1 MTGARDAP
9 VLLRGSRSSK
19 EKMKNDRSR
28 ARLLAGILL
37 SGSPLVSACSSDSPA
52 PPSSGTSGSTS
63 GSSAS
68 GGGTSGASGA
78 AGGGSG
84 TAGSG
89 TTSSGTSSGD
99 IGGSGSSGA
108 GGSGSSGST
117 SASGSSGSGADAS
130 SDMDAGPD
138 ATTDAGTGS
147 SRSADGGAVDTT
159 KPITVWLAGDST
171 MQPCSAN
178 LCGTTPL
185 CGWGSQFQ
193 PYFKSTA
200 TVVDSAAGGRS
211 IQTWLYEPNVGA
223 TLVNGE
229 CPVNPKTPSA
239 RWQAMLDPANGM
251 KSGDYLLVEFGINDT
266 SATCVKHVGT
276 ALFQSYLGMMAQ
288 AAQKVGAHPIFL
300 TSTNAVICG
309 VGSMVPPNRAFG
321 PETKAAGMANG
332 VPVIDLTT
340 LTAAFY
346 TSKGFCPNAGDVA
359 TTYTATTP
367 IGLFFCQDH
376 THFEMAGASQ
386 IAGVVAKA
394 LRDQNIGLAAYLK

>member
-1 MTGARDAP
+1 
-9 VLLRGSRSSK
+9 
-19 EKMKNDRSR
+19 MKNDRSR
-28 ARLLAGILL
+28 APLLAVILL
-37 SGSPLVSACSSDSPA
+37 SGSPLASACSSDSA
-52 PPSSGTSGSTS
+52 PPPSGGTSGSAS
-63 GSSAS
+63 GSGVSAS
-68 GGGTSGASGA
+68 SGGASAASGA
-78 AGGGSG
+78 GGGGSG
-84 TAGSG
+84 MASSG
-89 TTSSGTSSGD
+89 ATSSGTGSGNL
-99 IGGSGSSGA
+99 GGSGSSGA
-108 GGSGSSGST
+108 AGSGSIGST
-117 SASGSSGSGADAS
+117 SGNGSASGSGSDAS
-130 SDMDAGPD
+130 ADMDAGPD

-147 SRSADGGAVDTT
+147 SGNADGGVVDATQ
-159 KPITVWLAGDST
+159 PITVWLAGDST

-211 IQTWLYEPNVGA
+211 IQTWLYEPNVGT

-239 RWQAMLDPANGM
+239 RWQAMLDPVNGM
-251 KSGDYLLVEFGINDT
+251 KRGDYLLVEFGINDT

-300 TSTNAVICG
+300 TSTNAMICG
-309 VGSMVPPNRAFG
+309 AGNTVPPNRAFG
-321 PETKAAGMANG
+321 PETKAAGLANS

-359 TTYTATTP
+359 STYTATTP

-376 THFEMAGASQ
+376 THFEMAGAYQ

-394 LRDQNIGLAAYLK
+394 LRDQNIGLSAYLK

>member
-1 MTGARDAP
+1 M
-9 VLLRGSRSSK
+9 
-19 EKMKNDRSR
+19 NNNRSR
-28 ARLLAGILL
+28 AHSWAVILLAGW
-37 SGSPLVSACSSDSPA
+37 PLASACSSDGTS
-52 PPSSGTSGSTS
+52 PPSGATSDATTGNGTSGNATSGSASGNGTGSSAATSGAGGAGSGVAASGATSGGTSSGSLGGSGSSGVGGSSGSTS
-63 GSSAS
+63 GSSPDAS
-68 GGGTSGASGA
+68 SEMDASTDA
-78 AGGGSG
+78 TDSAK
-84 TAGSG
+84 A
-89 TTSSGTSSGD
+89 
-99 IGGSGSSGA
+99 GSSGN
-108 GGSGSSGST
+108 
-117 SASGSSGSGADAS
+117 
-130 SDMDAGPD
+130 
-138 ATTDAGTGS
+138 
-147 SRSADGGAVDTT
+147 ADGGMVDTT

-178 LCGTTPL
+178 ACGTTPL

-193 PYFKSTA
+193 PYFKSTV

-239 RWQAMLDPANGM
+239 RWQAMLDPVNGM
-251 KSGDYLLVEFGINDT
+251 KRGDYLLVEFGINDT

-276 ALFQSYLGMMAQ
+276 ALFQTYLGMMAQ
-288 AAQKVGAHPIFL
+288 AAQKVGANPIFL
-300 TSTNAVICG
+300 TSTNAIICG
-309 VGSMVPPNRAFG
+309 AGSTVPPNRAFG

-346 TSKGFCPNAGDVA
+346 TTKGFCPNAGDVA

-376 THFEMAGASQ
+376 THFEMAGASE

-394 LRDQNIGLAAYLK
+394 LRDQGIGLAAYLK